1 MYRVQVLSLV
11 INLVSQWTWFLF
23 LAAAD
28 LVMILRVWAMYNRSR
43 VILGILLAIYIVENV
58 LSCVGVIYYNIPN
71 HTTVTITQILNISF
85 CSVGSSVTTWTN
97 ITSISQLVL
106 GSTMCTLVIFRFLK
120 QSISMYK
127 ATKQWQGN
135 RYVNLLAREGMLY
148 FLVEKHAE
156 LTATLL
162 DSIQV
167 FNLVLVLST
176 LGKLPT
182 EGAGWII
189 ATILQY
195 VPLFT
200 FTPRFVISMRELYAR
215 DTQGRVSGVDNAFGL
230 SALSGRDTFGTMV
243 FAEVEQEQNEGT
255 AAEEVPVEEVEIR
268 ELSRDAGITQQA
280 RGPQL
285 CSGSGRYQ
293 LGRTVPNTGGL
304 DKVLD
309 WTPFSGGKPRT
320 AIVCADDGVGV

>member
-1 MYRVQVLSLV
+1 
-11 INLVSQWTWFLF
+11 
-23 LAAAD
+23 
-28 LVMILRVWAMYNRSR
+28 
-43 VILGILLAIYIVENV
+43 
-58 LSCVGVIYYNIPN
+58 
-71 HTTVTITQILNISF
+71 
-85 CSVGSSVTTWTN
+85 
-97 ITSISQLVL
+97 
-106 GSTMCTLVIFRFLK
+106 
-120 QSISMYK
+120 MYK

-148 FLVEKHAE
+148 FLVCVPFQSFPSSPTREKHAE

-200 FTPRFVISMRELYAR
+200 FTPRFVISMRELYAQ

-255 AAEEVPVEEVEIR
+255 AAEEVPVEVVEIR
-268 ELSRDAGITQQA
+268 ELSRDAGI
-280 RGPQL
+280 
-285 CSGSGRYQ
+285 
-293 LGRTVPNTGGL
+293 V
-304 DKVLD
+304 
-309 WTPFSGGKPRT
+309 
-320 AIVCADDGVGV
+320 